1 MVRGIAGFA
10 GFFILFIL
18 GMKVIG
24 FLLGGILGLVLKL
37 IWFAFLGWLIFT
49 VIRILSPSTAD
60 RIRETIRGK
69 PKEAA
74 E

>member
-10 GFFILFIL
+10 GFFVLFVL

-24 FLLGGILGLVLKL
+24 LLLGGILGLVFKL
-37 IWFAFLGWLIFT
+37 MWFAFLGWLIYT
-49 VIRILSPSTAD
+49 IIRILSPSTAD

-69 PKEAA
+69 PSEA
-74 E
+74 